1 MNTLPVVSWPEDA
14 YERVKHISRIYIGF
28 LKEVGNLNML
38 RLNFGTRQIDNAIK
52 IGSNLTVLDYFHQY
66 EAVEEESSAG
76 PAITLKPPEEAVQ
89 LAMNYLIDELIVR
102 QPRPNMMLIE
112 TLNEAMD
119 FGGLFK
125 KLRELDLRRWGEL
138 FN

>member
-1 MNTLPVVSWPEDA
+1 
-14 YERVKHISRIYIGF
+14 
-28 LKEVGNLNML
+28 
-38 RLNFGTRQIDNAIK
+38 
-52 IGSNLTVLDYFHQY
+52 
-66 EAVEEESSAG
+66 VEEESSAG